1 MFTGDEGVPIQ
12 VDGEAWIQPPG
23 IIRILHKNRMQ
34 MLCRNRSLE
43 SSLKSWEEKQR
54 QSVSAQG
61 AKLRCSISHDK
72 GRSSV
77 TRQSMPSQEK
87 SFLGVNIEK
96 IRQHSFS
103 GAVPTQHV
111 EKEKEREK
119 HTVHFLDKP
128 IQLVEPNILFTE
140 DEHYLLINFIQCVTT
155 LTKWIKIMAVSYG
168 LDGDLYTLASKVDSC
183 LENIH
188 PNGKIIDG
196 PKLREEFTK
205 LVTAVKQL
213 FEESCCMLHDRGGK
227 LKLREDLEN
236 KVSVSLANTELEL
249 RKCSLHDTS
258 QGTLVYLQ
266 ALPDDQVSVAV
277 WIYIITYRMFSF
289 IINVIICQ
297 IYKINY
303 KLLFTKYIKT
313 FVLLK

>member
-1 MFTGDEGVPIQ
+1 MLIRSKFKLLLSANYVSHYKMFFIGDEGVPIQ

-43 SSLKSWEEKQR
+43 NSLKSWEEKQR
-54 QSVSAQG
+54 QSLSAQG
-61 AKLRCSISHDK
+61 AKHRPSIFHDK
-72 GRSSV
+72 GRSSL

-111 EKEKEREK
+111 EKEKDKEK
-119 HTVHFLDKP
+119 HSVHFLDKP
-128 IQLVEPNILFTE
+128 VQVAEPAVLFTE
-140 DEHYLLINFIQCVTT
+140 EEHYLLINFIECATT
-155 LTKWIKIMAVSYG
+155 LTKWIKIMAVSYS
-168 LDGDLYTLASKVDSC
+168 LEGDLYTLASKVDTC
-183 LENIH
+183 LERIH
-188 PNGKIIDG
+188 PNGKIIEG

-249 RKCSLHDTS
+249 RKCAMYDTS
-258 QGTLVYLQ
+258 QGSLVFLQ
-266 ALPDDQVSVAV
+266 ALPDDQVSCET
-277 WIYIITYRMFSF
+277 IIIF
-289 IINVIICQ
+289 
-297 IYKINY
+297 
-303 KLLFTKYIKT
+303 LG
-313 FVLLK
+313 

>member
-1 MFTGDEGVPIQ
+1 
-12 VDGEAWIQPPG
+12 
-23 IIRILHKNRMQ
+23 MQ

-43 SSLKSWEEKQR
+43 NSLKSWEEKQR

-61 AKLRCSISHDK
+61 AKHRFSISHDK
-72 GRSSV
+72 GRSSL

-111 EKEKEREK
+111 EREKEKEK
-119 HTVHFLDKP
+119 HSVHFLDKP
-128 IQLVEPNILFTE
+128 IHLAEPNIPFSE
-140 DEHYLLINFIQCVTT
+140 EEHYLLINFIECATT
-155 LTKWIKIMAVSYG
+155 LTKWIKIMAVSYS
-168 LDGDLYTLASKVDSC
+168 LEGDLYTLASKVDSC
-183 LENIH
+183 LEKIH
-188 PNGKIIDG
+188 PNGKIIGG

-249 RKCSLHDTS
+249 RKCSIYDTA
-258 QGTLVYLQ
+258 QGSLVYLQ
-266 ALPDDQVSVAV
+266 ALPDDQVSFT
-277 WIYIITYRMFSF
+277 IFFMFKMVVF
-289 IINVIICQ
+289 
-297 IYKINY
+297 
-303 KLLFTKYIKT
+303 L
-313 FVLLK
+313 